1 MELAELNP
9 TEHKLL
15 VELYCYEMDSGG
27 QPISAEE
34 LQQRLNA
41 SEADIRFAFRKLALK
56 GHLLDRS
63 LTVRGKLFVEETGL
77 LQASRWVEVQSI
89 REAIAI
95 AIVETMVT
103 EGITES
109 VNLDDL
115 ITRLPIKPGLFEFN
129 LGVMAERGF
138 LTLLRGNRVA
148 LGPRLRALVG
158 R

>member
-1 MELAELNP
+1 MELAELTP
-9 TEHKLL
+9 TEQKLL
-15 VELYCYEMDSGG
+15 LELYCFEMDSAG
-27 QPISAEE
+27 QPISADD
-34 LQQRLNA
+34 LQKPLNIT
-41 SEADIRFAFRKLALK
+41 EADIRIAYRKLALK
-56 GHLLDRS
+56 GHLLERS
-63 LTVRGKLFVEETGL
+63 LTVRGKLFVEESGL
-77 LQASRWVEVQSI
+77 LPSSRWVEVQAI
-89 REAIAI
+89 RDAIAI
-95 AIVETMVT
+95 AIVETMVS

-129 LGVMAERGF
+129 LDVMAERGF

>member
-1 MELAELNP
+1 M
-9 TEHKLL
+9 K
-15 VELYCYEMDSGG
+15 
-27 QPISAEE
+27 
-34 LQQRLNA
+34 
-41 SEADIRFAFRKLALK
+41 F
-56 GHLLDRS
+56 S
-63 LTVRGKLFVEETGL
+63 LTVTGL
-77 LQASRWVEVQSI
+77 LLFLFACTNKQETIQP
-89 REAIAI
+89 RE
-95 AIVETMVT
+95 

-129 LGVMAERGF
+129 LDVMAERGF